1 MWFRLVSLLRVKK
14 LCGYLLFSMF
24 SVNFEIIRKNRAN
37 LRHNVRVSADAFV
50 DSSRPKPIS

>member
-24 SVNFEIIRKNRAN
+24 SVNFEIIRKNRATS
-37 LRHNVRVSADAFV
+37 RHNVRVSADALV
-50 DSSRPKPIS
+50 DSSRPTPIS